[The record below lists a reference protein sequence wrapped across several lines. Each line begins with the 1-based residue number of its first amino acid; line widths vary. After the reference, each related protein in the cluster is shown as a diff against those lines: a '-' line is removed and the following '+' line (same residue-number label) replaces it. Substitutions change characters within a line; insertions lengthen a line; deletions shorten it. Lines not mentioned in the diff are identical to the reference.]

1 MIEWDTQSTFD
12 HVLSVAALALD
23 LVAGPAVAQA
33 LAVGLVAARG
43 PVVAAAQDLVQ
54 VAAVEAAAA
63 QERDQGPEVERDL
76 EQVQVL
82 VAGPVQALA
91 MDRDLEVD
99 RGPAADTVAAR
110 AQDLAPAGSLAMASA
125 FTSGMTLSKSGHS
138 SMRLAP

>member
-1 MIEWDTQSTFD
+1 VIQWDTQSTFE
-12 HVLSVAALALD
+12 HVRSVADLALD

-33 LAVGLVAARG
+33 LAVAQEAARG
-43 PVVAAAQDLVQ
+43 PVVAAVQDLDR
-54 VAAVEAAAA
+54 VAAVEAA
-63 QERDQGPEVERDL
+63 QERDQGPEAVRDL

-125 FTSGMTLSKSGHS
+125 FTSGTTLSKSGRS
-138 SMRLAP
+138 YTRLAP